1 MFGMRRREFITL
13 LGGAA
18 AAWPLAAGAQ
28 QPERMRR
35 VAVLMAFAE
44 SDPEAQL
51 RSTAFRQALASFGW
65 NEGHNVRFDYRWTAA
80 GPDGMRVAAKELIA
94 GTPDVV
100 VAESTPAAAALQ
112 RETPTTPI
120 VFLQA
125 GDPVGFGFVASLAR
139 PGGKL
144 TGFTNYE
151 PSMGGKWLELLKE
164 MSPELARVGALFNPK
179 THTGQFWRVLE
190 TAAPSINLAFS
201 KMPAQDVAEI
211 ERALEGLAREGHS
224 GLLVMPD
231 IFTMNNRERIIALAA
246 QHRLPAVYP
255 FRTFAKSGGLAT
267 YGVDN
272 IDVWRRAAGY
282 VDRILRGANPA
293 ELPVEA
299 PTKFELILNLKTAK
313 ALGLKIPPTLLVAA
327 DEVIE

>member
-1 MFGMRRREFITL
+1 
-13 LGGAA
+13 
-18 AAWPLAAGAQ
+18 
-28 QPERMRR
+28 MRR
-35 VAVLMAFAE
+35 VGLLMAFSE
-44 SDPEAQL
+44 NDPDAQ
-51 RSTAFRQALASFGW
+51 RHATAFRQALATFGW
-65 NEGHNVRFDYRWTAA
+65 TEGCDVRFDHRWTTGDPNRIQA
-80 GPDGMRVAAKELIA
+80 AAKELLA

-112 RETPTTPI
+112 RETRTTPI

-125 GDPVGFGFVASLAR
+125 GNPVGFGFVASLAH
-139 PGGKL
+139 PGGNL

-151 PSMGGKWLELLKE
+151 PSMGGKWLEILKE
-164 MSPELARVGALFNPK
+164 VSPDVARVDALFNPK

-190 TAAPSINLAFS
+190 TAAPSLNLAFT
-201 KMPAQDVAEI
+201 KMPAQDFAELD
-211 ERALEGLAREGHS
+211 RAVEGLVRESNS

-231 IFTMNNRERIIALAA
+231 IFNINNRERIIGLAA

-255 FRTFAKSGGLAT
+255 FRIFAKSGGLAT

-272 IDVWRRAAGY
+272 IDAYRRAAGY
-282 VDRILRGANPA
+282 VDRILRGANPGD
-293 ELPVEA
+293 LPVEA
-299 PTKFELILNLKTAK
+299 PTKFELIINLKTAK

>member
-1 MFGMRRREFITL
+1 MKRRAFITL

-18 AAWPLAAGAQ
+18 AWPLAARAQ
-28 QPERMRR
+28 QREPMRR
-35 VAVLMAFAE
+35 IAVLMSFAE
-44 SDPEAQL
+44 NDPEAQL

-65 NEGHNVRFDYRWTAA
+65 REGHNVRFDYRWTAGDPNA
-80 GPDGMRVAAKELIA
+80 IPAAAKELI
-94 GTPDVV
+94 GGIPEVV
-100 VAESTPAAAALQ
+100 VAEGTPAAAALQ
-112 RETPTTPI
+112 RETRTTPI

-125 GDPVGFGFVASLAR
+125 GDPIGFGFVASFAH
-139 PGGKL
+139 PGGNL

-151 PSMGGKWLELLKE
+151 PSMGGKWLQLLKE
-164 MSPELARVGALFNPK
+164 MSPDLARVGALFNPK

-190 TAAPSINLAFS
+190 TAAPSIDLVFT
-201 KMPAQDVAEI
+201 KLPAQDVAEL
-211 ERALEGLAREGHS
+211 ERAVEGLARDGKS

-231 IFTMNNRERIIALAA
+231 IFTVNNLERIIALAA

-255 FRTFAKSGGLAT
+255 FRSFAKSGGLAT
-267 YGVDN
+267 YGIDN
-272 IDVWRRAAGY
+272 IDVYRRAAGY

-299 PTKFELILNLKTAK
+299 PTKFELIINLKTAR